1 MIRLSRLTDYGIVL
15 MSHFAKMGPV
25 KMLTARELAEKSGI
39 PLPTVSK
46 LLKLLSKSD
55 LISSHRGSKGGYS
68 LVRKAHEISV
78 AEMIDILEGPI
89 AMTEC
94 SSHGNHVCGLEL
106 ICPTRGPWQ
115 RINQVVRQALSR
127 LSLADMAGDL
137 LLPVLP
143 KKLLNIVTQ
152 EERV

>member
-15 MSHFAKMGPV
+15 MSHFAQMEPV
-25 KMLTARELAEKSGI
+25 QMLTARELAEKSGI

-55 LISSHRGSKGGYS
+55 LISSHRGTKGGYS

-78 AEMIDILEGPI
+78 AEMIDVLEGPI

-94 SSHGNHVCGLEL
+94 SSHGNHFCGLEL
-106 ICPTRGPWQ
+106 VCPTKNPWQ
-115 RINQVVRQALSR
+115 RINHVVRQALSK
-127 LSLADMAGDL
+127 LSLADMAGRF
-137 LLPVLP
+137 
-143 KKLLNIVTQ
+143 IVTQ
-152 EERV
+152 EERM